1 MNNFVRKSP
10 ELNIMFKPISIN
22 EEKIAKFISSACGDE
37 DKKLELFSGI
47 CRDDYEM
54 SQMNSKLISSVGVDE
69 DKILELFSGMYL
81 DDYEMSQMDNR
92 LKAEVISL
100 EEKYDEMLKQ
110 SKDFIHEFGTSD
122 NEYFVNAI
130 EELRKRENSFYDH
143 YKIIITKNLQ
153 PRIDQ
158 INDLVGKIPR
168 EVIAFSYNIYDTCED
183 DSFRFDTSSPGR
195 NAILHELSKYYYV
208 LEKSIKLCKC
218 VLENEA
224 AIRANNSWC
233 LKSFHMQREIF
244 IQETKSYLDAIDLSG
259 ILFSAEYNPAIA
271 FRQQFDDEME
281 WASNAYHRFTKD
293 QIKGLVLRDEKLKRE
308 PHLEIT
314 DEERHLFQ
322 DNEHGAL
329 LCREII
335 LGFDEVLP
343 SQCKR
348 GKVPSKYYI
357 WLMHFFGLDNPQ
369 NINVTLFVN
378 YFNKTYKSNPKHKFD
393 TVTKQSISLC
403 LKKSDGHKEID
414 NDPEYKKFKQKLTS
428 LFHVIDPS
436 KTQQVPHSA

>member
-1 MNNFVRKSP
+1 MEDTNRIIP
-10 ELNIMFKPISIN
+10 ALNIKSEPS
-22 EEKIAKFISSACGDE
+22 AFI
-37 DKKLELFSGI
+37 
-47 CRDDYEM
+47 
-54 SQMNSKLISSVGVDE
+54 DE
-69 DKILELFSGMYL
+69 DKILELVLCDFS
-81 DDYEMSQMDNR
+81 DDYEMSQMDSR

-110 SKDFIHEFGTSD
+110 SKGFIHEFATPD

-143 YKIIITKNLQ
+143 CKKNITEYFQ

-168 EVIAFSYNIYDTCED
+168 EVKAFSYNIYDTYED
-183 DSFRFDTSSPGR
+183 DSFRFDTNSPGR

-208 LEKSIKLCKC
+208 LEKSIKLCEC
-218 VLENEA
+218 VLEDEA
-224 AIRANNSWC
+224 AIRANNSWS

-293 QIKGLVLRDEKLKRE
+293 QIRGLVLRDEKLKRE

-322 DNEHGAL
+322 DNKHGAL

-357 WLMHFFGLDNPQ
+357 WLMRFFGLNNNQ
-369 NINVTLFVN
+369 TLFVN
-378 YFNKTYKSNPKHKFD
+378 YFNETYKSNPKHKFD

-403 LKKSDGHKEID
+403 WAKSDGHKEID

-428 LFHVIDPS
+428 LFRVIDPS

>member
-1 MNNFVRKSP
+1 MEDTNRIIP
-10 ELNIMFKPISIN
+10 ALNIKSEPS
-22 EEKIAKFISSACGDE
+22 AFI
-37 DKKLELFSGI
+37 
-47 CRDDYEM
+47 
-54 SQMNSKLISSVGVDE
+54 DE
-69 DKILELFSGMYL
+69 DKILELVLCDFS
-81 DDYEMSQMDNR
+81 DDYEMSQMDSR

-110 SKDFIHEFGTSD
+110 SKGFIHEFATPD

-143 YKIIITKNLQ
+143 CKKNITEYFQ

-168 EVIAFSYNIYDTCED
+168 EVIAFSYNIYDTYED
-183 DSFRFDTSSPGR
+183 DSFRFDTNSPGR

-208 LEKSIKLCKC
+208 LEKSIKLCEC
-218 VLENEA
+218 VLEDEA
-224 AIRANNSWC
+224 AIRANNSWS

-293 QIKGLVLRDEKLKRE
+293 QIRGLVLRDEKLKRE

-322 DNEHGAL
+322 DNKHGAL

-357 WLMHFFGLDNPQ
+357 WLMRFFGLNNNQ
-369 NINVTLFVN
+369 TLFVN
-378 YFNKTYKSNPKHKFD
+378 YFNETYKSNPKHKFD

-403 LKKSDGHKEID
+403 WAKSDGHKEID

-428 LFHVIDPS
+428 LFRVIDPS

>member
-1 MNNFVRKSP
+1 MTNSIFINVVEERPFVPYIDVYKLLDTCSGD
-10 ELNIMFKPISIN
+10 
-22 EEKIAKFISSACGDE
+22 FIDE
-37 DKKLELFSGI
+37 DKILDTCSSVYRDKDNMFNHFSGDFI
-47 CRDDYEM
+47 
-54 SQMNSKLISSVGVDE
+54 DE
-69 DKILELFSGMYL
+69 DKILELVLCDFS

-130 EELRKRENSFYDH
+130 EELRKREKSFYDH
-143 YKIIITKNLQ
+143 CKIIITKYLQ

-168 EVIAFSYNIYDTCED
+168 EVIAFSYNIYDTYED
-183 DSFRFDTSSPGR
+183 DSFRFDTSSSGR

-208 LEKSIKLCKC
+208 LEKSIKLCEC
-218 VLENEA
+218 VLEDEA
-224 AIRANNSWC
+224 AIRANNSWS
-233 LKSFHMQREIF
+233 LKFFHVQREIF
-244 IQETKSYLDAIDLSG
+244 IQETESYLDAIDLGG

-293 QIKGLVLRDEKLKRE
+293 QIRGLVLRDEKLKRE

-322 DNEHGAL
+322 DNKHGAL

-343 SQCKR
+343 AKCKYN
-348 GKVPSKYYI
+348 KVPSKYYI
-357 WLMHFFGLDNPQ
+357 WLMRFFGLNNNQ
-369 NINVTLFVN
+369 TLFVN
-378 YFNKTYKSNPKHKFD
+378 YFNKTYTSNPKHKFD

-403 LKKSDGHKEID
+403 WAKSDGHKEID

-428 LFHVIDPS
+428 LFRVIDPS

>member
-10 ELNIMFKPISIN
+10 ELNIMFEPISIN

-54 SQMNSKLISSVGVDE
+54 SQMNSKLISSVCVDE
-69 DKILELFSGMYL
+69 DKILEPFSGMCL
-81 DDYEMSQMDNR
+81 DDYEMSRMNNR

-100 EEKYDEMLKQ
+100 EEEYDEMVKQ
-110 SKDFIHEFGTSD
+110 SKDFTHDFATPD
-122 NEYFVNAI
+122 NKYFVNAI

-143 YKIIITKNLQ
+143 CKKNITEYFQ

-168 EVIAFSYNIYDTCED
+168 EVKAFSYNIYDTYED

-195 NAILHELSKYYYV
+195 NAILHELSKYYYE

-218 VLENEA
+218 VLEDEA
-224 AIRANNSWC
+224 AMRANNSWC

-244 IQETKSYLDAIDLSG
+244 IQETKSYLDAIDLGG

-293 QIKGLVLRDEKLKRE
+293 QIRGLVLRDEKLKRE

-314 DEERHLFQ
+314 GDLRKLFPNSDQ
-322 DNEHGAL
+322 KAQK
-329 LCREII
+329 CREII

-343 SQCKR
+343 AKCKNNR
-348 GKVPSKYYI
+348 VQSKYYI
-357 WLMHFFGLDNPQ
+357 WLMHLLGLNNNQ
-369 NINVTLFVN
+369 TLFVN
-378 YFNKTYKSNPKHKFD
+378 YFNETYTSNPNHKFKTVTYKAVNEYKNNNYFD
-393 TVTKQSISLC
+393 K
-403 LKKSDGHKEID
+403 DID
-414 NDPEYKKFKQKLTS
+414 IDPEYKEFKQKLTS
-428 LFHVIDPS
+428 LFHVFDPS

>member
-54 SQMNSKLISSVGVDE
+54 SQMNSKHISSVCVGE
-69 DKILELFSGMYL
+69 DKILELFSGMCR
-81 DDYEMSQMDNR
+81 DDYEMSQMDSR
-92 LKAEVISL
+92 LKAKVISL

-110 SKDFIHEFGTSD
+110 SKGFIHEFATPD

-130 EELRKRENSFYDH
+130 EELRKREKSFYDH
-143 YKIIITKNLQ
+143 CKKNITKYLQ

-168 EVIAFSYNIYDTCED
+168 EVIAFSYNIYDTYED
-183 DSFRFDTSSPGR
+183 DSFRFDTSSSGR

-208 LEKSIKLCKC
+208 LEKSIKLCVC
-218 VLENEA
+218 VLEDEA
-224 AIRANNSWC
+224 AIRANNSLS
-233 LKSFHMQREIF
+233 LKYFHVQREIF
-244 IQETKSYLDAIDLSG
+244 IQETKSYLDAIDLGG

-293 QIKGLVLRDEKLKRE
+293 QIRGLVLRDEKLKRE

-314 DEERHLFQ
+314 GDLRKLFPNSDQ
-322 DNEHGAL
+322 KAQK
-329 LCREII
+329 CREII
-335 LGFDEVLP
+335 LGFDKVLP
-343 SQCKR
+343 AKCKYN
-348 GKVPSKYYI
+348 KVPSKYYI
-357 WLMHFFGLDNPQ
+357 WLMHLLGLNNNQ
-369 NINVTLFVN
+369 TLFVN
-378 YFNKTYKSNPKHKFD
+378 YFNTTYTSNPNHKFKTVTYKAVNEYKNNNYFD
-393 TVTKQSISLC
+393 K
-403 LKKSDGHKEID
+403 DID
-414 NDPEYKKFKQKLTS
+414 DDPEYKEFKQNLTS

-436 KTQQVPHSA
+436 KTQQVTHSA

>member
-1 MNNFVRKSP
+1 MNNLVQKRPRIHYKF
-10 ELNIMFKPISIN
+10 EL
-22 EEKIAKFISSACGDE
+22 ISSPNVEKFAKLISSVCVE
-37 DKKLELFSGI
+37 KVKMLELFSGI

-54 SQMNSKLISSVGVDE
+54 SQMDS
-69 DKILELFSGMYL
+69 
-81 DDYEMSQMDNR
+81 R

-130 EELRKRENSFYDH
+130 EELRKREKSFYDH
-143 YKIIITKNLQ
+143 CKKNITKNLQ
-153 PRIDQ
+153 LRIDQ

-168 EVIAFSYNIYDTCED
+168 EVNAFSYNIYDTYDD
-183 DSFRFDTSSPGR
+183 DSFRFDTNSPGR

-224 AIRANNSWC
+224 AIRANNSLS
-233 LKSFHMQREIF
+233 LKLFHMQREIF
-244 IQETKSYLDAIDLSG
+244 IQETKSYLDAIDLDG
-259 ILFSAEYNPAIA
+259 ILFSVEYNPAIA

-343 SQCKR
+343 AKCKYN
-348 GKVPSKYYI
+348 KVPSKYYI
-357 WLMHFFGLDNPQ
+357 WLMRFFGLDNPQ

-378 YFNKTYKSNPKHKFD
+378 YFNKTYTSNPKHKFD

-403 LKKSDGHKEID
+403 WAKSDGHKEID

-428 LFHVIDPS
+428 LFRVIDPS

>member
-1 MNNFVRKSP
+1 
-10 ELNIMFKPISIN
+10 MFKPISIN

-110 SKDFIHEFGTSD
+110 SKDFIHEFGTPD
-122 NEYFVNAI
+122 NEYFVDAI

-208 LEKSIKLCKC
+208 LEKSIKLCEC
-218 VLENEA
+218 VLEDEA
-224 AIRANNSWC
+224 AIRANNSWS
-233 LKSFHMQREIF
+233 LKSFHVQREIF
-244 IQETKSYLDAIDLSG
+244 IQETKSYLDAIDLGG

-428 LFHVIDPS
+428 LFCVIDPS

>member
-1 MNNFVRKSP
+1 
-10 ELNIMFKPISIN
+10 MFKPISIN

-244 IQETKSYLDAIDLSG
+244 IQES

-403 LKKSDGHKEID
+403 RAKSDGHKEID

>member
-1 MNNFVRKSP
+1 MKETTRIIPK
-10 ELNIMFKPISIN
+10 LNIELEPSLYID
-22 EEKIAKFISSACGDE
+22 EEKIAKLISSVCVDE
-37 DKKLELFSGI
+37 DKILEPFSGI

-54 SQMNSKLISSVGVDE
+54 SQMDSKLISSVCVDE
-69 DKILELFSGMYL
+69 DKILELVLCDFS
-81 DDYEMSQMDNR
+81 DDYEMSQMDSR

-110 SKDFIHEFGTSD
+110 SKDFIHEFGTPD
-122 NEYFVNAI
+122 NKYFVDAI
-130 EELRKRENSFYDH
+130 EELRKRENSFNDH
-143 YKIIITKNLQ
+143 CKKIITKYFQ

-158 INDLVGKIPR
+158 INDLVEKIPR
-168 EVIAFSYNIYDTCED
+168 EVKAFSYNIYDTYED
-183 DSFRFDTSSPGR
+183 DSFRFDTSSSGR

-208 LEKSIKLCKC
+208 LKKSIKLCEC
-218 VLENEA
+218 VLEDEA
-224 AIRANNSWC
+224 AIRANNSWS
-233 LKSFHMQREIF
+233 LKFFHVQREIF

-259 ILFSAEYNPAIA
+259 TIFSAEYNPAIA

-293 QIKGLVLRDEKLKRE
+293 QIRGLVLRDEKLKRE

-322 DNEHGAL
+322 DNKHGAL

-343 SQCKR
+343 AKCKYN
-348 GKVPSKYYI
+348 KVPSKYYI
-357 WLMHFFGLDNPQ
+357 WLMHLLGLNNNQ
-369 NINVTLFVN
+369 TLFVN
-378 YFNKTYKSNPKHKFD
+378 YFNKTYTSNPKHKFK
-393 TVTKQSISLC
+393 TVTYKAVDEY
-403 LKKSDGHKEID
+403 KNNKYFDKDID
-414 NDPEYKKFKQKLTS
+414 DDPKYKKFKQKLTS

>member
-22 EEKIAKFISSACGDE
+22 EEKIAKFISSACVDE
-37 DKKLELFSGI
+37 EKIFEPFSGI

-54 SQMNSKLISSVGVDE
+54 SQMNSKLISSVCVDE
-69 DKILELFSGMYL
+69 DKIHELFSGVCR
-81 DDYEMSQMDNR
+81 DDYEMSQMNNR
-92 LKAEVISL
+92 LKEEVISL

-110 SKDFIHEFGTSD
+110 SKDFIHEFGTPD

-130 EELRKRENSFYDH
+130 EELRKRKKSFYDH
-143 YKIIITKNLQ
+143 YKIIITKYFQ
-153 PRIDQ
+153 SRIDQ

-168 EVIAFSYNIYDTCED
+168 EVNAFSYNIYDTYEND
-183 DSFRFDTSSPGR
+183 FFRFDTSSPGR
-195 NAILHELSKYYYV
+195 NAILHELSKYYYE
-208 LEKSIKLCKC
+208 LEKSIKLCEY
-218 VLENEA
+218 VLEEEA
-224 AIRANNSWC
+224 AIRANNSLS
-233 LKSFHMQREIF
+233 LKLFHMQREIF
-244 IQETKSYLDAIDLSG
+244 IQETESYLDAINLDG
-259 ILFSAEYNPAIA
+259 IIFSVEYNPAIA

-281 WASNAYHRFTKD
+281 WASNAYHRFTKN
-293 QIKGLVLRDEKLKRE
+293 QIRGLVLRDEILKRE

-357 WLMHFFGLDNPQ
+357 WLMHFFGLDN
-369 NINVTLFVN
+369 NVSPFVN
-378 YFNKTYKSNPKHKFD
+378 YFNKTYTSNPKHKFK
-393 TVTKQSISLC
+393 TVTYKAVDEY
-403 LKKSDGHKEID
+403 KNNKYFDKDID
-414 NDPEYKKFKQKLTS
+414 DDPKYKKFKQKLTS
-428 LFHVIDPS
+428 LFCVIDPS

>member
-1 MNNFVRKSP
+1 MKETTRIIPKI
-10 ELNIMFKPISIN
+10 NI
-22 EEKIAKFISSACGDE
+22 
-37 DKKLELFSGI
+37 KLEPSL
-47 CRDDYEM
+47 Y
-54 SQMNSKLISSVGVDE
+54 MNVDIITKLISSVRVDE
-69 DKILELFSGMYL
+69 DKILEPFSGMCL
-81 DDYEMSQMDNR
+81 DDYEMSQMDSR

-110 SKDFIHEFGTSD
+110 SKDFIHEFGTPD

-143 YKIIITKNLQ
+143 CKIIITKYLQ

-158 INDLVGKIPR
+158 INNLVGKIPR
-168 EVIAFSYNIYDTCED
+168 EVNAFSYNIYDTYED

-208 LEKSIKLCKC
+208 LEKSIKLCEC
-218 VLENEA
+218 VLEDEA
-224 AIRANNSWC
+224 AIRANNSWS
-233 LKSFHMQREIF
+233 LKFFHVQREIF
-244 IQETKSYLDAIDLSG
+244 IQETKSYLDAIDLG
-259 ILFSAEYNPAIA
+259 GNIFSVEYNPAIA

-293 QIKGLVLRDEKLKRE
+293 QIRGLVLRDEKLKGE

-314 DEERHLFQ
+314 GDLRKLFPNSDQ
-322 DNEHGAL
+322 NAQK
-329 LCREII
+329 CREII
-335 LGFDEVLP
+335 LGFDKVLP
-343 SQCKR
+343 AKCKYN
-348 GKVPSKYYI
+348 KVPSKYYN

-369 NINVTLFVN
+369 NINVTLFLN
-378 YFNKTYKSNPKHKFD
+378 YFNETYKSNPKHKFD

-403 LKKSDGHKEID
+403 LAKSDGHKDID

>member
-1 MNNFVRKSP
+1 MQNFVKKRP
-10 ELNIMFKPISIN
+10 ELYIKFEPSSFIN
-22 EEKIAKFISSACGDE
+22 EGKTT
-37 DKKLELFSGI
+37 
-47 CRDDYEM
+47 
-54 SQMNSKLISSVGVDE
+54 KLISSVCVDE
-69 DKILELFSGMYL
+69 DKILEPFSGMCR

-110 SKDFIHEFGTSD
+110 SKDFTHEFATPD

-130 EELRKRENSFYDH
+130 EELRKRKKSFYDH

-183 DSFRFDTSSPGR
+183 DSFRFDTNSPGR

-208 LEKSIKLCKC
+208 LKKSIKLCVC
-218 VLENEA
+218 VLEDEA
-224 AIRANNSWC
+224 AIRANNSLS
-233 LKSFHMQREIF
+233 LKYFHVQRELF
-244 IQETKSYLDAIDLSG
+244 IQETKSYLDAINLDG

-293 QIKGLVLRDEKLKRE
+293 QIRGLVLRDEKLKRE

-322 DNEHGAL
+322 DNENGAQK
-329 LCREII
+329 CREII
-335 LGFDEVLP
+335 LGFDKVLP
-343 SQCKR
+343 AKCKYN
-348 GKVPSKYYI
+348 KVPSKYYI

-378 YFNKTYKSNPKHKFD
+378 YFNKIYTSNPKHKFD

-403 LKKSDGHKEID
+403 LEKLNVHKEID

-428 LFHVIDPS
+428 LFCVIDPS

>member
-1 MNNFVRKSP
+1 MLNTLVRKSP
-10 ELNIMFKPISIN
+10 ELYIKFEPSSFIN
-22 EEKIAKFISSACGDE
+22 EEKVT
-37 DKKLELFSGI
+37 
-47 CRDDYEM
+47 
-54 SQMNSKLISSVGVDE
+54 KLISSDFIDE
-69 DKILELFSGMYL
+69 DKILEPFSGMYL

-130 EELRKRENSFYDH
+130 EELRKREKSFYDH
-143 YKIIITKNLQ
+143 CKKNITEYFQ

-168 EVIAFSYNIYDTCED
+168 EVIAFSYNIYDTYED
-183 DSFRFDTSSPGR
+183 DSFRFDTNSPGR

-208 LEKSIKLCKC
+208 LEKSIKLCEC
-218 VLENEA
+218 VLEDEA
-224 AIRANNSWC
+224 AIRANNSWS

-244 IQETKSYLDAIDLSG
+244 IQETKSYLDAINLG
-259 ILFSAEYNPAIA
+259 GTIFSVEYNPAIA

-293 QIKGLVLRDEKLKRE
+293 QIRGLVLRDEKLKRE

-322 DNEHGAL
+322 DNENGAQK
-329 LCREII
+329 CREII
-335 LGFDEVLP
+335 LGFDKVLP
-343 SQCKR
+343 AKCKYN
-348 GKVPSKYYI
+348 KVPSKYYI
-357 WLMHFFGLDNPQ
+357 WLMRFFGLDN
-369 NINVTLFVN
+369 NVSPFVN
-378 YFNKTYKSNPKHKFD
+378 YFNKTYKSNPKHKFK
-393 TVTKQSISLC
+393 TVTYKAVDEY
-403 LKKSDGHKEID
+403 KNNKYFDKDID
-414 NDPEYKKFKQKLTS
+414 DDPKYKKFKQKLTS
-428 LFHVIDPS
+428 LFCVIDPS

>member
-1 MNNFVRKSP
+1 LEDTNRIIP
-10 ELNIMFKPISIN
+10 ALNIKSEPS
-22 EEKIAKFISSACGDE
+22 AFI
-37 DKKLELFSGI
+37 
-47 CRDDYEM
+47 
-54 SQMNSKLISSVGVDE
+54 DE
-69 DKILELFSGMYL
+69 DKILELVLCDFS
-81 DDYEMSQMDNR
+81 DDYEMSQMDSR

-110 SKDFIHEFGTSD
+110 SKGFIHEFATPD

-143 YKIIITKNLQ
+143 CKKNITEYFQ

-168 EVIAFSYNIYDTCED
+168 EVIAFSYNIYDTYED
-183 DSFRFDTSSPGR
+183 DSFRFDTNSPGR

-208 LEKSIKLCKC
+208 LEKSIKLCEC
-218 VLENEA
+218 VLEDEA
-224 AIRANNSWC
+224 AIRANNSWS

-293 QIKGLVLRDEKLKRE
+293 QIRGLVLRDEKLKRE

-322 DNEHGAL
+322 DNKHGAL

-357 WLMHFFGLDNPQ
+357 WLMRFFGLNNNQ
-369 NINVTLFVN
+369 TLFVN
-378 YFNKTYKSNPKHKFD
+378 YFNETYKSNPKHKFD

-403 LKKSDGHKEID
+403 WAKSDGHKEID

-428 LFHVIDPS
+428 LFRVIDPS

>member
-1 MNNFVRKSP
+1 LKETTRIIPK
-10 ELNIMFKPISIN
+10 LNIELEPSLYID
-22 EEKIAKFISSACGDE
+22 EEKIAK
-37 DKKLELFSGI
+37 
-47 CRDDYEM
+47 
-54 SQMNSKLISSVGVDE
+54 LISSVCVDE
-69 DKILELFSGMYL
+69 DKILEPFSGMCL

-130 EELRKRENSFYDH
+130 EELRKREKSFYDH
-143 YKIIITKNLQ
+143 CKKNITEYFQ

-168 EVIAFSYNIYDTCED
+168 EVNAFSYNIYDTYED

-208 LEKSIKLCKC
+208 LEKSIKLCVC
-218 VLENEA
+218 VLEDEA
-224 AIRANNSWC
+224 AMRANNSWC

-244 IQETKSYLDAIDLSG
+244 IQETKSYLDAIDLGG

-293 QIKGLVLRDEKLKRE
+293 QIRGLVLRDEKLKRE

-314 DEERHLFQ
+314 DDLRKLFPNSDQ
-322 DNEHGAL
+322 KAQK
-329 LCREII
+329 CREII

-343 SQCKR
+343 AKCKYN
-348 GKVPSKYYI
+348 KVPSKYYI
-357 WLMHFFGLDNPQ
+357 WLMRFFGLDN
-369 NINVTLFVN
+369 NVSPFVN
-378 YFNKTYKSNPKHKFD
+378 YFNKTYKSNPKHKFK
-393 TVTKQSISLC
+393 TVTYKAVDEY
-403 LKKSDGHKEID
+403 KNNKYFDKDID
-414 NDPEYKKFKQKLTS
+414 DDPKYKKFKQKLTS
-428 LFHVIDPS
+428 LFCVIDPS

>member
-1 MNNFVRKSP
+1 MNNLVQKRPRIHYKF
-10 ELNIMFKPISIN
+10 EL
-22 EEKIAKFISSACGDE
+22 ISSPNVEKFAKLISSVCVE
-37 DKKLELFSGI
+37 KVKMLELFSGI

-54 SQMNSKLISSVGVDE
+54 SQMDS
-69 DKILELFSGMYL
+69 
-81 DDYEMSQMDNR
+81 R

-130 EELRKRENSFYDH
+130 EELRKREKSFYDH
-143 YKIIITKNLQ
+143 CKKNITKNLQ
-153 PRIDQ
+153 LRIDQ

-168 EVIAFSYNIYDTCED
+168 EVNAFSYNIYDTCED
-183 DSFRFDTSSPGR
+183 DSFRFDTNSPGR

-244 IQETKSYLDAIDLSG
+244 IQETKSYLDAIDLDG
-259 ILFSAEYNPAIA
+259 ILFSVEYNPAIA

-293 QIKGLVLRDEKLKRE
+293 QIRGLVLRDEKLKRE

-378 YFNKTYKSNPKHKFD
+378 YFNKTYTSNPKHKFD

-403 LKKSDGHKEID
+403 WAKSDGHKEID
-414 NDPEYKKFKQKLTS
+414 NDPEYKKFKQKVTS

>member
-10 ELNIMFKPISIN
+10 ELNIMFEPISIN

-54 SQMNSKLISSVGVDE
+54 SQMNSKLISSVCVDE
-69 DKILELFSGMYL
+69 DKILEPFSGMCL
-81 DDYEMSQMDNR
+81 DDYEMSRMNNR

-100 EEKYDEMLKQ
+100 EEEYDEMVKQ
-110 SKDFIHEFGTSD
+110 SKDFTHDFATPD
-122 NEYFVNAI
+122 NKYFVNAI

-143 YKIIITKNLQ
+143 CKKNITEYFQ

-168 EVIAFSYNIYDTCED
+168 EVNAFSYNIYDTYED

-208 LEKSIKLCKC
+208 LEKSIKLCVC
-218 VLENEA
+218 VLEDEA
-224 AIRANNSWC
+224 AIRANNSLS
-233 LKSFHMQREIF
+233 LKFFHVQREIF
-244 IQETKSYLDAIDLSG
+244 IQETESYLDAINLG
-259 ILFSAEYNPAIA
+259 GTIFSVEYNPAIA

-281 WASNAYHRFTKD
+281 WASNAYHQFTKD
-293 QIKGLVLRDEKLKRE
+293 QIRGLVLRDEKLKRE

-314 DEERHLFQ
+314 GDLRKLFPNSDQ
-322 DNEHGAL
+322 NAQKCH
-329 LCREII
+329 EII
-335 LGFDEVLP
+335 MHFDDVLP
-343 SQCKR
+343 AKCKNNR
-348 GKVPSKYYI
+348 VQSKYYI
-357 WLMHFFGLDNPQ
+357 WLMHLLGLNNNQ
-369 NINVTLFVN
+369 TLFVN
-378 YFNKTYKSNPKHKFD
+378 YFNTTYTSNPKHKFK
-393 TVTKQSISLC
+393 TVTYKAVNEY
-403 LKKSDGHKEID
+403 KNNNYFDKDID
-414 NDPEYKKFKQKLTS
+414 DDPEYKEFKQKLTS
-428 LFHVIDPS
+428 LFHVFDPS

>member
-10 ELNIMFKPISIN
+10 ELNIMFEPISIN

-54 SQMNSKLISSVGVDE
+54 SQMNSKLISSVCVDE
-69 DKILELFSGMYL
+69 DKIHELFSGVCR
-81 DDYEMSQMDNR
+81 DDYEMSQMNNR
-92 LKAEVISL
+92 LKEEVISL

-110 SKDFIHEFGTSD
+110 SKDFIHEFGTPD

-143 YKIIITKNLQ
+143 CKKNITKYLQ
-153 PRIDQ
+153 LRIDQ

-168 EVIAFSYNIYDTCED
+168 EVNAFSYNIYDTCED
-183 DSFRFDTSSPGR
+183 DSFRFDTNSPGR

-208 LEKSIKLCKC
+208 LEKSIKLCEC
-218 VLENEA
+218 VLEDEA
-224 AIRANNSWC
+224 AIRANNSLS
-233 LKSFHMQREIF
+233 LKYFHVQREIF
-244 IQETKSYLDAIDLSG
+244 IQETKSYLDAIDLGG

-281 WASNAYHRFTKD
+281 WASNAYHRFTRD

-314 DEERHLFQ
+314 GDLRKLFPNSDQ
-322 DNEHGAL
+322 NAQKCH
-329 LCREII
+329 EII
-335 LGFDEVLP
+335 LGFDKVLP

-357 WLMHFFGLDNPQ
+357 WLRRFFGLDN
-369 NINVTLFVN
+369 NVSLFVN
-378 YFNKTYKSNPKHKFD
+378 YFNETYKSNPKHKFK
-393 TVTKQSISLC
+393 TVTYKAVNEY
-403 LKKSDGHKEID
+403 KNNKYFDKDID
-414 NDPEYKKFKQKLTS
+414 DDPEYKKFKQKLTS
-428 LFHVIDPS
+428 LFRVIDPS